1 MARGKNT
8 HITAINGGN
17 RTMKP
22 TDFENANPRSLTQ
35 PHLQQVYKMHYYYFH
50 IGDYRKN
57 TVHLS
62 PIEHYIYRSLI
73 DWYYLDETPIPKK
86 TESVIR
92 RLRLGSEH
100 TKELE
105 NVLDDFFKET
115 AKGWTHL
122 RIENEISE
130 YHQKAVTN
138 RENGRKGGRP
148 KIQQVA
154 EDKKPKKT
162 QVVSERNPTVTLTNN
177 HKPRTVNQKPKTSN
191 QKPKEKDIDPLFEVF
206 YFAYPRKVGKK
217 AAKKAFSKALND
229 GAEFDSI
236 MAGLKLQLKAEH
248 FSKDEKFI
256 PHPTK
261 WLDNGRWDDVI
272 NIKESME
279 DYASRIAAEHSAGNF
294 DVRN

>member
-162 QVVSERNPTVTLTNN
+162 QVVSEQNPTVTLTNN
-177 HKPRTVNQKPKTSN
+177 HKPITNSHKLLTINQVN
-191 QKPKEKDIDPLFEVF
+191 KDINQSFENF
-206 YFAYPRKVGKK
+206 YLAYPKKVGKI
-217 AAKKAFSKALND
+217 AAEKAFKKIIND
-229 GAEFDSI
+229 GVNIDLVF
-236 MAGLKLQLKAEH
+236 AGLHNQIKAEH
-248 FSKDEKFI
+248 FHSDITYI
-256 PHPTK
+256 PYPAT
-261 WLDNGRWDDVI
+261 WLTQGRWDDSI
-272 NIKESME
+272 EPKRELKGKTTEMAKGIERFLNS
-279 DYASRIAAEHSAGNF
+279 
-294 DVRN
+294 